1 MTTWYVL
8 VEEDTRETKYAEGTE
23 LRLHRWKLVATRGIS
38 PTVEEATVEEAAAE
52 EAAAQEA
59 AAEAER
65 LALQHVPA
73 VIARHARPGDQP
85 AREAYLTADGAW
97 VVSVRQ
103 RGREAHVRVSVARLM
118 HKQEESEGPPPPS
131 WKHRLRKA
139 F

>member
-23 LRLHRWKLVATRGIS
+23 LRLHRWKLVATRGIG
-38 PTVEEATVEEAAAE
+38 PTAEEAAAE
-52 EAAAQEA
+52 EAAAEEA

-85 AREAYLTADGAW
+85 AREAYLTADGVW

>member
-23 LRLHRWKLVATRGIS
+23 LRLHRWKLVATRGIG
-38 PTVEEATVEEAAAE
+38 PTAEEAAAE
-52 EAAAQEA
+52 EAAAEEAAAEEA

-118 HKQEESEGPPPPS
+118 HKQEESEGPPPPT

>member
-23 LRLHRWKLVATRGIS
+23 LRLHRWKLVATRGIG
-38 PTVEEATVEEAAAE
+38 PTAE
-52 EAAAQEA
+52 EA

>member
-8 VEEDTRETKYAEGTE
+8 VEEDIRETKYAEGTE
-23 LRLHRWKLVATRGIS
+23 LRLHRWKLVATRGIGS
-38 PTVEEATVEEAAAE
+38 TEQ
-52 EAAAQEA
+52 EAAAQ
-59 AAEAER
+59 AER

-85 AREAYLTADGAW
+85 AREAYLTPDGAW

-118 HKQEESEGPPPPS
+118 HRQPESEAETPDPPS
-131 WKHRLRKA
+131 WKERLRKA

>member
-8 VEEDTRETKYAEGTE
+8 LEEDTRETKYADGAE
-23 LRLHRWKLVATRGIS
+23 LRLHRWKLVATRGVGS
-38 PTVEEATVEEAAAE
+38 TAE
-52 EAAAQEA
+52 VA

-65 LALQHVPA
+65 LALEHVPA

-85 AREAYLTADGAW
+85 ARQAYLTPDGAW

-118 HKQEESEGPPPPS
+118 HTQTESEAPAPS
-131 WKHRLRKA
+131 WKEKLREA

>member
-8 VEEDTRETKYAEGTE
+8 VEEDTRETKNAEGSE
-23 LRLHRWKLVATRGIS
+23 LRLYRWKLVATRGGG
-38 PTVEEATVEEAAAE
+38 PTAE
-52 EAAAQEA
+52 EA

-73 VIARHARPGDQP
+73 VIARHAKPGDQP
-85 AREAYLTADGAW
+85 AREAYRTPDGAW

-103 RGREAHVRVSVARLM
+103 RGREAHMRVSVAELV
-118 HKQEESEGPPPPS
+118 HKQSESEAPKEPS
-131 WKHRLRKA
+131 ASWREKLRDI

>member
-8 VEEDTRETKYAEGTE
+8 VEEDTRETKYAEGVE
-23 LRLHRWKLVATRGIS
+23 LKLHRWKLVATRGVGS
-38 PTVEEATVEEAAAE
+38 TAE
-52 EAAAQEA
+52 EA

-65 LALQHVPA
+65 LALRHVPA

-85 AREAYLTADGAW
+85 AREAYLTPDGSW

-118 HKQEESEGPPPPS
+118 HQQAESEAEVPASAS
-131 WKHRLRKA
+131 WKEKLRKA